1 MTDPSGDGTRS
12 PSLAAVNLEEKDLSS
27 CTSPAPSIAPAE
39 ALRDAALTE
48 SPADAELPDTANAFK
63 PTWRFY
69 LTFIS
74 LAVITLTAALDATS
88 LSVAL
93 PIITDVLG
101 GTAIEAFW
109 SGTSF
114 LLTSTVLQP
123 TFASMSQIFGRKPL
137 LYIALAFFAVGA
149 LLAGI
154 SNNFT
159 MMLVGRSLQGV
170 GGGGIIALTEI
181 IVTDLVPLR
190 FRGAWFGYLS
200 SMWAVGSVS
209 GPLIGGALA
218 QNGAWRWIFYLNL
231 PLTAA
236 GFAML
241 TFFLKLNF
249 VVGSFGEKLGRFDW
263 IGAILFISSTTSI
276 MIPVTW
282 GGVSY
287 PWDSWHTLVPLMLG
301 ITGIVAFGIYERYFA
316 AEPMMPSTIFS
327 NWALRITYFTTV
339 IHGMI
344 LWSLL
349 YYIPLY
355 YEAVKGY
362 SPIITGM
369 LSNLNIISASSITD
383 TAKASLSF
391 PQHSLSHPHPSS
403 SA

>member
-1 MTDPSGDGTRS
+1 MATPSQDGTRS
-12 PSLAAVNLEEKDLSS
+12 PSLAAVDLGGKDLSGY
-27 CTSPAPSIAPAE
+27 TSPAPSIAPAE
-39 ALRDAALTE
+39 AMRDAAPTE
-48 SPADAELPDTANAFK
+48 SPAEAESPDSANTFK

-74 LAVITLTAALDATS
+74 LSTITLTAALDATS

-93 PIITDVLG
+93 PIITNVLG

-159 MMLVGRSLQGV
+159 LMLVGRSLQGV

-190 FRGAWFGYLS
+190 SRGAWFGYLS

-218 QNGAWRWIFYLNL
+218 QNGAWRWIFLLNL

-241 TFFLKLNF
+241 AIFLKLNF
-249 VVGSFGEKLGRFDW
+249 VVGSFGEKLKRFDW
-263 IGAILFISSTTSI
+263 IGAILFIASTTSV
-276 MIPVTW
+276 MIPITW

-287 PWDSWHTLVPLMLG
+287 PWNSWHTLVPLIIG
-301 ITGIVAFGIYERYFA
+301 IAGIVAFGFYERYFA
-316 AEPMMPSTIFS
+316 IEPMMPSTIFS

-355 YEAVKGY
+355 YEAVQGY

-369 LSNLNIISASSITD
+369 FLES
-383 TAKASLSF
+383 
-391 PQHSLSHPHPSS
+391 
-403 SA
+403 

>member
-1 MTDPSGDGTRS
+1 MATPSQGGTRS
-12 PSLAAVNLEEKDLSS
+12 PSLAAIDLGEKDLSS
-27 CTSPAPSIAPAE
+27 YTSPAPSIAPAE
-39 ALRDAALTE
+39 AMRDATPTE
-48 SPADAELPDTANAFK
+48 SPAEAESPDSANTFK

-74 LAVITLTAALDATS
+74 LSTITLTAALDATS

-93 PIITDVLG
+93 PIITNALG

-154 SNNFT
+154 SHNFT
-159 MMLVGRSLQGV
+159 LMLVGRSLQGV

-209 GPLIGGALA
+209 GPLIGGALS
-218 QNGAWRWIFYLNL
+218 QNGAWRWIFFLNL

-241 TFFLKLNF
+241 AIFLKLNF
-249 VVGSFGEKLGRFDW
+249 VVGSFGEKLRRFDW
-263 IGAILFISSTTSI
+263 IGAILFIASTTSV
-276 MIPVTW
+276 MIPITW

-287 PWDSWHTLVPLMLG
+287 PWTSWHTLVPLIIG
-301 ITGIVAFGIYERYFA
+301 IAGIVVFGFYERYFA
-316 AEPMMPSTIFS
+316 IEPMMPSTIFS

-369 LSNLNIISASSITD
+369 FLKPNAI
-383 TAKASLSF
+383 SF
-391 PQHSLSHPHPSS
+391 PVSINTL
-403 SA
+403 

>member
-1 MTDPSGDGTRS
+1 MADSSRDGTQL
-12 PSLAAVNLEEKDLSS
+12 PSLAVVDLAEKDLSGH
-27 CTSPAPSIAPAE
+27 TSPTPSLTPAE
-39 ALRDAALTE
+39 AVRDVVPTGGPAGTE
-48 SPADAELPDTANAFK
+48 PPDTATTFN

-69 LTFIS
+69 LTFVTLSI
-74 LAVITLTAALDATS
+74 ITLTAALDATS

-137 LYIALAFFAVGA
+137 LYVALAFFAVGA

-154 SNNFT
+154 SNHFT
-159 MMLVGRSLQGV
+159 LMLVGRSLQGV

-218 QNGAWRWIFYLNL
+218 QNGAWRWIFFLNL
-231 PLTAA
+231 PLTAV

-241 TFFLKLNF
+241 TVFLKLNF
-249 VVGSFGEKLGRFDW
+249 VVGSFREKLRRFDW
-263 IGAILFISSTTSI
+263 IGGVLFIASTTSV
-276 MIPVTW
+276 MIPITW

-287 PWDSWHTLVPLMLG
+287 PWDSWHTLVPLIIG
-301 ITGIVAFGIYERYFA
+301 IAGIVVFGFYESYFA
-316 AEPMMPSTIFS
+316 VEPMMPSTIFS
-327 NWALRITYFTTV
+327 NWTLRITYFTTV

-349 YYIPLY
+349 YYMPLY

-362 SPIITGM
+362 SPIITGVFSNPKTF
-369 LSNLNIISASSITD
+369 LSRT
-383 TAKASLSF
+383 
-391 PQHSLSHPHPSS
+391 
-403 SA
+403 